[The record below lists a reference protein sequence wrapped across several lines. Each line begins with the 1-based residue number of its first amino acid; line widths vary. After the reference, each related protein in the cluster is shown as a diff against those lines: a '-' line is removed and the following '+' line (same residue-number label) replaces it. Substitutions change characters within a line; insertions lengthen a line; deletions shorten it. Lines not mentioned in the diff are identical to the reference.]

1 MPGLSIGIG
10 IVLVLQGIITYF
22 ISDARSLTALIPS
35 IFGALLAV
43 CGFVGQK
50 PDLRKHAMHAAAMV
64 ALVGLLGSL
73 GRAIPA
79 LAKGAAIGLG
89 VGSQLFMG
97 VLLLIFLILC
107 IRSFINARIAR

>member
-10 IVLVLQGIITYF
+10 IVLILQGIITYF
-22 ISDARSLTALIPS
+22 ISDTRSLTALIPA
-35 IFGALLAV
+35 IFGVLLAIF
-43 CGFVGQK
+43 GFVGQK
-50 PDLRKHAMHAAAMV
+50 PSLRKHAMHGAATV
-64 ALVGLLGSL
+64 ALLGLFGSL

-79 LAKGAAIGLG
+79 LVKGASVGLG
-89 VGSQLFMG
+89 LGSQLFMG